1 MACGKTKVKSVSSGD
16 YCSLHWF
23 CHLKNGGKH
32 RTKPPGEWWGLN
44 ETVLRVGPTPGWG
57 RNVVSLI
64 YCSHNCWGGWYL
76 LVHAHKASLTGLK
89 SHWSLPHPRIL
100 PNPLTLEHRGLSF
113 SLNRGL
119 LGSFSWAL
127 YAVRLFE
134 TITFVLIGKK
144 FWLVKTI

>member
-1 MACGKTKVKSVSSGD
+1 MAGGKTVVKSVDSGD

-23 CHLKNGGKH
+23 CHLKNGGRH

-44 ETVLRVGPTPGWG
+44 ETVRRVRPTPGWG

-64 YCSHNCWGGWYL
+64 YCSHNCWGGWNL
-76 LVHAHKASLTGLK
+76 LCMPTRLLLQFSNHTGAYHTPG
-89 SHWSLPHPRIL
+89 SSQI
-100 PNPLTLEHRGLSF
+100 PLTLEHRGLSS

-134 TITFVLIGKK
+134 TITFSFNWKK